1 MTLLRPL
8 QRFALLLLLLQRFGV
23 VSSSSSS
30 RKNNSSVESSSAA
43 NDIELCADSSIE
55 VTGISLLCDSPGT
68 FYYGSGKYRN
78 NQYCK
83 NGDKAKLIVTFDV
96 IGDISEV
103 DPLFTLKAHGDG
115 ETVVVY
121 KNARLCYLGTL
132 TSTDGSSCGGY
143 GSFSIATQFYWSK
156 TTSTSSTN
164 SSDSN
169 QLFSPYVSVGFH
181 SNRDPDK
188 YDLGGANTD
197 MCPGSSILTALNE
210 IQERHYGPIAS
221 IILSSLVLFGT
232 LVILGMFAWYLW
244 RRPSRES
251 TDTFSRYYN
260 DEKSL
265 DEDRKIHLIRNNS
278 GLVAF

>member
-265 DEDRKIHLIRNNS
+265 DEDRKIHLIRNSS